1 MAGPDLRAEARG
13 LPLHIL
19 DQLGALNT
27 LRKAGEILNQRGER
41 KLSAGLVALKDKR
54 LQIGA
59 GGVDGGGESGAS
71 GAEDHSVTHLHSRSL
86 TFGSKVF
93 DSLRPAKIHFAFGAA
108 FFRAAE

>member
-1 MAGPDLRAEARG
+1 MAGADLRAETRG

-27 LRKAGEILNQRGER
+27 FRKSGKILNQRSQR
-41 KLSAGLVALKDKR
+41 KLAARLVALKHQW

-59 GGVDGGGESGAS
+59 SGVDGGRKSGAS

-86 TFGSKVF
+86 TFSSKLF
-93 DSLRPAKIHFAFGAA
+93 DSSRGAKIHFAFGAA
-108 FFRAAE
+108 FFWAAE